1 MANKTDIVSLK
12 WVVGLMTKQ
21 AENAELALVEYS
33 KDSSQ
38 KRALLKSMWS
48 VHQITSTL
56 RALGIKKGEMLSM
69 EMERSL
75 NFIYKEKVTGER
87 RKLAMGGLMQAL
99 KILPAYLAHVQSA
112 RMDTGRGLETHV
124 NDLRRWVGER
134 PRPQAFFFH
143 MDIPEGAGISL
154 GASPASDEE
163 IRTRANM
170 MLALYLEM
178 AKSALRKRNVGES
191 MKTVARVCRKM
202 QGLFQ
207 GTEPERFWFT
217 LIGICEGI
225 AGGIIAPDEC
235 IAQLFKTGAFMIKYA
250 RENGSDIDKSV
261 DYESSLQQ
269 MLFYIASC
277 RAKPVH
283 ISNIRDAFAITD
295 ETLDTY
301 SRGLIH
307 LDALVTALSGAL
319 DNLNKAVDFI
329 NGRNLG
335 EFDLDDSR
343 LHECELLDFLEN
355 AHHRLF
361 AAGQVGHADT
371 LMDASSKL
379 RTFLL
384 ADTRGEK
391 DLVTPLTNELVRA
404 IVDVKLDVEY
414 KLEHGLSSSFSS
426 REFELRESVVTATF
440 SQMSLVE
447 NSLHEVLRYKAL
459 ANALKAKPTNI
470 DSTLQLTFAL
480 HRYLNKSDS
489 GHEELRNAV
498 RAADQGNADMD
509 LLYTLAQA
517 FLENMD
523 HTPERQ
529 AIRLSQQLLS
539 EISGALGFAG
549 MARESHVIEQCSDW
563 LVAASKAGN
572 IREDDAFRC
581 FADAFAQLELHLQR
595 SILDP
600 LDESEHMLAVAEQR
614 AAELEGFAQQ
624 LSVGADV
631 AEPAAVDSQMYVQ
644 DSEIPAAFRE
654 IFLEESEEI
663 VEDLQRLFAAWQ
675 QDLVRDENLKDMRR
689 HFHTFKGNGRA
700 VGANIVGELGW
711 ATQDLLDSVL
721 DGDLAI
727 NDGLVSLLNEVIK
740 ALPELVSS
748 YRTAEG
754 LNVSLARELTNRC
767 FRATKLS
774 GEDLAEDLQQLGTA
788 EASSS
793 AVVEQSNMVQ
803 PVSH

>member
-56 RALGIKKGEMLSM
+56 RALGIKKGEMLSI

-143 MDIPEGAGISL
+143 MDIPEGAGISESV
-154 GASPASDEE
+154 SPASDEE
-163 IRTRANM
+163 IRARANM

-191 MKTVARVCRKM
+191 MKTVARVSRKM

-207 GTEPERFWFT
+207 GTEPERFWLT
-217 LIGICEGI
+217 LVGICEGI
-225 AGGIIAPDEC
+225 AGGIIVPDEC

-250 RENGSDIDKSV
+250 RENGREIDTSV
-261 DYESSLQQ
+261 DYEGSLQQ
-269 MLFYIASC
+269 MLFYIAAC

-283 ISNIRDAFAITD
+283 ISNIRSVFGITD
-295 ETLDTY
+295 DTIEIY

-319 DNLNKAVDFI
+319 DNLNKAVEFI
-329 NGRNLG
+329 NSRDLA
-335 EFDLDDSR
+335 EFDLDESS
-343 LHECELLDFLEN
+343 LEECPLLDYLEN

-361 AAGQVGHADT
+361 AAGQVGHADA
-371 LMDASSKL
+371 LMEARGKL
-379 RTFLL
+379 QSYLL
-384 ADTRGEK
+384 ADNRGENER
-391 DLVTPLTNELVRA
+391 VAPLTNELVRA

-447 NSLHEVLRYKAL
+447 ISLHEVLRHKAL
-459 ANALKAKPTNI
+459 TNALKNKPTSV

-480 HRYLNKSDS
+480 HRYLNKTDT
-489 GHEELRNAV
+489 GHEALRSAV
-498 RAADQGNADMD
+498 RSADQGDADAD
-509 LLYTLAQA
+509 LLYELAQE
-517 FLENMD
+517 FLAQMD
-523 HTPERQ
+523 STPERQ
-529 AIRLSQQLLS
+529 AVRLSLQLLS
-539 EISGALGFAG
+539 EIAGALDFAG
-549 MARESHVIEQCSDW
+549 MARESKVIEQCEDW
-563 LVAASKAGN
+563 LEAASKAGS

-600 LDESEHMLAVAEQR
+600 LDESEHMLVVAEQR
-614 AAELEGFAQQ
+614 AAELENFACR
-624 LSVGADV
+624 LSAGADV
-631 AEPAAVDSQMYVQ
+631 AEPAAVDTQLYVQ

-654 IFLEESEEI
+654 IFIEEAEEI
-663 VEDLQRLFAAWQ
+663 VEDLQRLFLAWQ
-675 QDLVRDENLKDMRR
+675 QEPVKGENLKDMRR

-700 VGANIVGELGW
+700 VGANILGELGW
-711 ATQDLLDSVL
+711 AAQDLLDSVL

-727 NDGLVSLLNEVIK
+727 TDGLRSLLDDVIK
-740 ALPELVSS
+740 ALPDLVNS
-748 YRTAEG
+748 YRVADG

-774 GEDLAEDLQQLGTA
+774 GTDLAEDLQQLGST
-788 EASSS
+788 EVPS
-793 AVVEQSNMVQ
+793 AAPVENSNAAQ